1 MLKGAE
7 AFAVSSLNSSAAGR
21 SGRRA
26 PTACRANREPIRRSL
41 AVTAEA
47 RRRLAANEFAAYMA
61 GMSML

>member
-7 AFAVSSLNSSAAGR
+7 SVCGVVAKLVGR
-21 SGRRA
+21 GPKRA
-26 PTACRANREPIRRSL
+26 PRPTACRANREPIRRSL